1 MAKSSGQKLKI
12 LYILKIL
19 MEKSD
24 ESHPITTKQLI
35 QELEAYG
42 LSAERKSIYDDIAA
56 LNDFG
61 IDVIQVS
68 EKPGGYYIGERNFE
82 LAELKLLVD
91 AVQASKF
98 ITTKKSRELI
108 HKLESL
114 TSKENAKQLNR
125 QVVVTG
131 RSKAVNEKIYY
142 NVDMIYMALAGGVKI
157 RFHYFAWTVEKTME
171 LKNNGDFYE
180 VSPFLLFWDDE
191 NYYLIAYDA
200 KAGFIKHFRVD
211 KMLDIF
217 ITQEKRDGLELF
229 QHFDV
234 GEYSKKTFGMFAG
247 EEEIV
252 TLLCDNSLIGVMI
265 DRFGQEVSIRKKDD
279 STFLLRIKVAV
290 SGQFFGWL
298 AGLGIKVKIQSPE
311 RVANAYREYLKK
323 IIQKYDIG

>member
-1 MAKSSGQKLKI
+1 MAKSYHQKLKI

-19 MEKSD
+19 MEESD
-24 ESHPITTKQLI
+24 ETHAITTKQLI
-35 QELEAYG
+35 EKLGAYG
-42 LSAERKSIYDDIAA
+42 IAAERKSIYDDVAA

-61 IDVIQVS
+61 VDIIRVC
-68 EKPGGYYIGERNFE
+68 EKPGGYYLASRNFE

-142 NVDMIYMALAGGVKI
+142 NVDMIYMALAKGVRI
-157 RFHYFAWTVEKTME
+157 RFRYFAWTVEKEME

-180 VSPFLLFWDDE
+180 VSPFLLSWDDE

-200 KAGFIKHFRVD
+200 TAGFIKHFRVD
-211 KMLDIF
+211 KMLELSL
-217 ITQEKRDGLELF
+217 TKEKREGSELF
-229 QHFDV
+229 EHFDV
-234 GEYSKKTFGMFAG
+234 GEYSRKTFGMFAG
-247 EEEIV
+247 EEEII
-252 TLLCDNSLIGVMI
+252 TLLCDNTLIGVMI
-265 DRFGQEVSIRKKDD
+265 DRFGQEVSLRKKDD
-279 STFLLRIKVAV
+279 YTFLLRIKVAV
-290 SGQFFGWL
+290 SRQFFGWL
-298 AGLGIKVKIQSPE
+298 TGFGTKVKVQSPE
-311 RVANAYREYLKK
+311 SVAEEYKTYLEQ
-323 IIQKYDIG
+323 IVRKYDG

>member
-12 LYILKIL
+12 LYILKTL

-180 VSPFLLFWDDE
+180 VSPFLLSWDC
-191 NYYLIAYDA
+191 L
-200 KAGFIKHFRVD
+200 
-211 KMLDIF
+211 
-217 ITQEKRDGLELF
+217 
-229 QHFDV
+229 
-234 GEYSKKTFGMFAG
+234 
-247 EEEIV
+247 
-252 TLLCDNSLIGVMI
+252 
-265 DRFGQEVSIRKKDD
+265 
-279 STFLLRIKVAV
+279 
-290 SGQFFGWL
+290 
-298 AGLGIKVKIQSPE
+298 
-311 RVANAYREYLKK
+311 
-323 IIQKYDIG
+323 